1 MKVLILGGT
10 VFLGR
15 HLVDAA
21 LARGHSVTVFH
32 RGHHLADLP
41 PQVERLRG
49 DRTKGE
55 LAALRDRRW
64 DAAIDTSGDLP
75 RSVRASAELL
85 ASAVDHYTFV
95 SSISVYHDASVIGID
110 EGAPLAEL
118 ADADTDAEEESAGTY
133 GAHKA
138 LCERAA
144 EAAMPGRVLHVRP
157 GLIAGPYD
165 PTDRFTYWPRRVAR
179 GGEVLAPGRPERA
192 VQFID
197 ARDLAGWIVRMVET
211 RRAGVFNATGPER
224 PLPMRAVLETCQATS
239 GSDATLTW
247 VPDEILLAEQ
257 IQPWTELPLW
267 IPESRATHRGFMAVN
282 CARAVGAGL
291 AFRPLAETVRDTLAW
306 DAARPRGTVWQAGLQ
321 PEREAAALARWRAA
335 NP

>member
-1 MKVLILGGT
+1 VKVLVLGGT

-32 RGHHLADLP
+32 RGQHHADLP

-49 DRTKGE
+49 DRTNGE
-55 LAALRDRRW
+55 LAMLRERRW
-64 DAAIDTSGDLP
+64 DAVIDTSGHLP
-75 RSVRASAELL
+75 RIVRASAELL
-85 ASAVDHYTFV
+85 AGTVEHYTFV
-95 SSISVYHDASVIGID
+95 SSISVYRDASVIGID
-110 EGAPLAEL
+110 ERAPLAEL
-118 ADADTDAEEESAGTY
+118 AGADAEEESDDTF

-165 PTDRFTYWPRRVAR
+165 PTDRFTYWPRRIAR
-179 GGEVLAPGRPERA
+179 GGAVLVPGRPERA

-197 ARDLAGWIVRMVET
+197 ARDLAGWIVRMAET

-224 PLPMRAVLETCQATS
+224 PLPMRAVLETCQAVS

-247 VPDEILLAEQ
+247 VPDEIVLAEQ

-267 IPESRATHRGFMAVN
+267 IPESRATQRGFMAVN

-291 AFRPLAETVRDTLAW
+291 TFRPLVETVRDTLAW

-321 PEREAAALARWRAA
+321 PEREAGALARWRAT